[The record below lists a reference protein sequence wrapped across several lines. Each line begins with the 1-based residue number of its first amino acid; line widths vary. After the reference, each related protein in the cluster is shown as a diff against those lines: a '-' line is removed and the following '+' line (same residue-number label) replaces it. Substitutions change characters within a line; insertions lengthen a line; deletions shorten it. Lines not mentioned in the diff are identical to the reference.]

1 MVEFTL
7 KLPDEVLSRLESEA
21 KRQQIPLNDLVRE
34 VIESYLDE
42 DEPTK
47 EELLADLRQSMI
59 DALAGRT
66 RPADEVIEELRRKYP
81 TNADNR

>member
-1 MVEFTL
+1 MSELTL
-7 KLPDEVLSRLESEA
+7 QLSDEVLNRLQIEA
-21 KRQQIPLNDLVRE
+21 KRQQIPLTDLVRE

-47 EELLADLRQSMI
+47 EEVLADLREAMR

-66 RPADEVIEELRRKYP
+66 LPADELIAELR
-81 TNADNR
+81 